1 MGPSR
6 LSKATGHAAAL
17 IRAPGADVD
26 LRGVSGSTALM
37 AAAFRG
43 NEEIVEALVEGG
55 ADPTR
60 KNREK
65 ETAQQIAQRK
75 EHWAVAKYL
84 KIEGLNWLKE
94 HDKDL

>member
-1 MGPSR
+1 MSDANRNDG
-6 LSKATGHAAAL
+6 G
-17 IRAPGADVD
+17 IDDEGAPA
-26 LRGVSGSTALM
+26 TALM

-43 NEEIVEALVEGG
+43 NAEIVEALVEGG

-84 KIEGLNWLKE
+84 KIESLNWLKE

>member
-1 MGPSR
+1 MRWPLPVRSTSAPPSV
-6 LSKATGHAAAL
+6 SSISAAETWPPATAA
-17 IRAPGADVD
+17 ISGEAP
-26 LRGVSGSTALM
+26 LTSCQLTA
-37 AAAFRG
+37 APA
-43 NEEIVEALVEGG
+43 
-55 ADPTR
+55 R